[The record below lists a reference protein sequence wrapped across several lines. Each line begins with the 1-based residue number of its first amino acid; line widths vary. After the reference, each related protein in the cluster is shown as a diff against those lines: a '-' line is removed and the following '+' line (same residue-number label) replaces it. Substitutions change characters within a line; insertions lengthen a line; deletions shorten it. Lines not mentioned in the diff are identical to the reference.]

1 MSIVDQIKQEYMRNS
16 IVMSELLRNYTD
28 QLSVE
33 EIRDLLWWSGDDEFM
48 TVTEDKE
55 IITKEKANE
64 RT

>member
-1 MSIVDQIKQEYMRNS
+1 MSIVDQIKQEYMHSS

-33 EIRDLLWWSGDDEFM
+33 EINELLWWSGDDEFM

-55 IITKEKANE
+55 IITLEEANE